1 MKPAYDKLA
10 AEYADTPSVGIFD
23 VDCTVE
29 QELCGKHEVRGYPTI
44 KYYKDG
50 DKTGESYNSGRDYDS
65 LDKFVK
71 ENLLRACDVSTMDGC
86 SEKEKTYIEKM
97 KGKAEKVPTE
107 HDRLAGM
114 QGKSMTADK
123 KAWLNQR
130 LHILQGL
137 KQEL

>member
-10 AEYADTPSVGIFD
+10 ETYADTPSVGIFD

-29 QELCGKHEVRGYPTI
+29 QDLCGKHEVRGYPTI

-50 DKTGESYNSGRDYDS
+50 DKKGEAYNSGRDFDS

-71 ENLLRACDVSTMDGC
+71 DNLLRACEVSSGEGC
-86 SEKEKTYIEKM
+86 SDKETTYIEKM
-97 KGKAEKVPTE
+97 KAKADKISTE
-107 HDRLAGM
+107 HDRLVGM
-114 QGKSMTADK
+114 MGKSMTEEK

-130 LHILQGL
+130 VHILKGL
-137 KQEL
+137 KEEL